1 VIQFDYPFGSTPLDP
16 DEAIDLFPSHIRN
29 QADLNLWEEANIT
42 QAELWVNKR
51 QRQFHM
57 STVLTEGFVRELH
70 RRMFNRTWRWSGTFR
85 KSNKN
90 IGVDWTQISV
100 KLNDLLLNTIYQLD
114 HSADAIDEIA
124 TRFHHQLVWIHA
136 FPNGNG
142 RHARL
147 MTDCL
152 LMTKDMKRFSWGA
165 NYASIST
172 DLLRT
177 KYIDALR
184 KADRS
189 DYSELLSFVRA

>member
-1 VIQFDYPFGSTPLDP
+1 MIQFEYPYGSTPLDP
-16 DEAIDLFPSHIRN
+16 DEAIDLIPSHIIN
-29 QADLNLWEEANIT
+29 QTNLNLWEEANIT

-51 QRQFHM
+51 QLQVG
-57 STVLTEGFVRELH
+57 TVLSEGFVRELH
-70 RRMFNRTWRWSGTFR
+70 RQMFNRTWRWSGTFR

-100 KLNDLLLNTIYQLD
+100 KLNELLLNTIYQLD
-114 HSADAIDEIA
+114 HSPESIDEIA
-124 TRFHHQLVWIHA
+124 TRFHHQLVWIHP

-147 MTDCL
+147 MADCL
-152 LMTKDMKRFSWGA
+152 LLTKGMRRFSWGA
-165 NYASIST
+165 NYALIST
-172 DLLRT
+172 NLLRT

-189 DYSELLSFVRA
+189 DYSELLSFVRT

>member
-1 VIQFDYPFGSTPLDP
+1 MIQFEYPYGSTPLDP
-16 DEAIDLFPSHIRN
+16 DEAIDLIPSHIIN
-29 QADLNLWEEANIT
+29 QANLNLWEEANIT

-51 QRQFHM
+51 QLQVD
-57 STVLTEGFVRELH
+57 TVLSEGFVRELH
-70 RRMFNRTWRWSGTFR
+70 RQMFNRTWRWSGTFR

-100 KLNDLLLNTIYQLD
+100 KLNELLLNTIYQLD
-114 HSADAIDEIA
+114 HSPESIDEIA
-124 TRFHHQLVWIHA
+124 TRFHHQLVWIHP

-147 MTDCL
+147 MADCL
-152 LMTKDMKRFSWGA
+152 LMTKGMRRFSWGA
-165 NYASIST
+165 NYALIST
-172 DLLRT
+172 NLLRT

-189 DYSELLSFVRA
+189 DYSELLSFVRT

>member
-1 VIQFDYPFGSTPLDP
+1 MIQFEYPYGSTTLDP
-16 DEAIDLFPSHIRN
+16 DEAIDLIPSHIIN
-29 QADLNLWEEANIT
+29 QSNLNLWEEANIT

-51 QRQFHM
+51 QLQVG
-57 STVLTEGFVRELH
+57 TVLSEGFVRELH
-70 RRMFNRTWRWSGTFR
+70 RQMFNRTWRWSGTFR

-100 KLNDLLLNTIYQLD
+100 KLNELLLNTIYQLD
-114 HSADAIDEIA
+114 HSPESIDEIA
-124 TRFHHQLVWIHA
+124 TRFHHQLVWIHP

-147 MTDCL
+147 MADCL
-152 LMTKDMKRFSWGA
+152 LMTKGMRRFSWGA
-165 NYASIST
+165 NYALIST
-172 DLLRT
+172 NLLRT

-189 DYSELLSFVRA
+189 DYSELLSFVRT

>member
-1 VIQFDYPFGSTPLDP
+1 MIQFEYPYGSTPLDP
-16 DEAIDLFPSHIRN
+16 DEAIDLIPSHIIN
-29 QADLNLWEEANIT
+29 QTNLNLWEEANIT

-51 QRQFHM
+51 QLQVG
-57 STVLTEGFVRELH
+57 TVLSEGFVRELH
-70 RRMFNRTWRWSGTFR
+70 RQMFNRTWRWSGTFR

-100 KLNDLLLNTIYQLD
+100 KLNELLLNTIYQLD
-114 HSADAIDEIA
+114 HSPESIDEIA
-124 TRFHHQLVWIHA
+124 TRFHHQLVWIHP

-147 MTDCL
+147 MADCL
-152 LMTKDMKRFSWGA
+152 LMTKGMRRFSWGA
-165 NYASIST
+165 NYALIST
-172 DLLRT
+172 NLLRT

-189 DYSELLSFVRA
+189 DYSELLSFVRT

>member
-1 VIQFDYPFGSTPLDP
+1 MIQFEYPFGSTPLDP

-29 QADLNLWEEANIT
+29 QSDLNLWEEANIT
-42 QAELWVNKR
+42 QAEIWVNKR
-51 QRQFHM
+51 QLQT

-70 RRMFNRTWRWSGTFR
+70 RQMFNKTWRWSGTFR

-90 IGVDWTQISV
+90 IGVDWPQV
-100 KLNDLLLNTIYQLD
+100 AVRLNDLLLNTIYQLD
-114 HSADAIDEIA
+114 HSPDPIDEIA
-124 TRFHHQLVWIHA
+124 ARFHHQLVWIHP

-147 MTDCL
+147 MADCL
-152 LMTKDMKRFSWGA
+152 LMTKGMKRFSWGA
-165 NYASIST
+165 KYASIST

>member
-1 VIQFDYPFGSTPLDP
+1 MIQFEYPYGSTPLDP
-16 DEAIDLFPSHIRN
+16 DEAIDLIPSHIIN
-29 QADLNLWEEANIT
+29 QANLNLWEEANIT

-51 QRQFHM
+51 QLQVG
-57 STVLTEGFVRELH
+57 TVLSEGFVRELH
-70 RRMFNRTWRWSGTFR
+70 RQMFNRTWRWSGTFR

-100 KLNDLLLNTIYQLD
+100 KLNELLLNTIYQLD
-114 HSADAIDEIA
+114 HSPESIDEIA
-124 TRFHHQLVWIHA
+124 TRFHHQLVWIHP

-147 MTDCL
+147 MADCL
-152 LMTKDMKRFSWGA
+152 LMTKGMRRFSWGA
-165 NYASIST
+165 NYALIST
-172 DLLRT
+172 NLLRT

-189 DYSELLSFVRA
+189 DYSELLSFVRT